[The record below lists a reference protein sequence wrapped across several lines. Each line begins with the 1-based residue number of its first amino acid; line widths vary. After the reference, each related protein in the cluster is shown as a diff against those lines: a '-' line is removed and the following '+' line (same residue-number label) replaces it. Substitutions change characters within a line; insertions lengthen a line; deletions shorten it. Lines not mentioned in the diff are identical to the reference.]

1 MAAIRLGDLLL
12 KAGVV
17 TEAQLDQAL
26 AEQKQWGGR
35 IGTTLVRMGALSE
48 DLLVKALSRQLG
60 IARAQL
66 GPGDPIVV
74 PTAILAKVD
83 RQLCERALLLPVQYI
98 QERRTLQ
105 VAIADPF
112 NVVALDDLSKRVGL
126 RIEPL
131 LAGETTLMQAIARLF
146 GGVDGVDGSVRGTEA
161 GLMFVDNGG
170 NARDTRVPS
179 PATPPPTSLPPS
191 SSTPSP
197 LAPPQMSPQLAAQ
210 LAAQTAAGLAQAT
223 SALPANDDLR
233 VMAEQ
238 QQRAAR
244 ALVELLAERGL
255 FTATDFQAWQQRPR

>member
-1 MAAIRLGDLLL
+1 MAAIRLGDLLM

-35 IGTTLVRMGALSE
+35 IGTTLVRMGVLSE

-83 RQLCERALLLPVQYI
+83 RQLCERGLLLPVQYI

-105 VAIADPF
+105 VAVADPF

-131 LAGETTLMQAIARLF
+131 LAGETTLLQAIARLF

-161 GLMFVDNGG
+161 GLMFVDNSG

-179 PATPPPTSLPPS
+179 TSTPPPTSLPPS
-191 SSTPSP
+191 PPSP

-210 LAAQTAAGLAQAT
+210 LAAQAVGLAQAT

-255 FTATDFQAWQQRPR
+255 FTATDLHLWQQRPR